1 MNSYAKALMEIA
13 EEKNVVEEIAY
24 QFDELNEI
32 IRVNKT
38 WMRMMASPML
48 SNEQKSKNIDELG
61 LSKYLAYM
69 LKKLA
74 FDNQMM
80 LIDDIYPAWIN
91 ILREKNNIAHLNV
104 YSANEL
110 TDKQIEKLSKKL
122 KPRFKNQTIEI
133 HVKVRKDIIGG
144 LRIVYQGQSLDQ
156 SIARELDELFMTV

>member
-13 EEKNVVEEIAY
+13 EESNVVEEIAY

-32 IRVNKT
+32 IRSNKT
-38 WMRMMASPML
+38 WMHMMASPML

-61 LSKYLAYM
+61 LSKHLAYM

-74 FDNQMM
+74 FDNRMM
-80 LIDDIYPAWIN
+80 LIDDIYPSWIN
-91 ILREKNNIAHLNV
+91 MLREKNNIAHLNV

-110 TDKQIEKLSKKL
+110 SQKQIEKLTKKL

-133 HVKVRKDIIGG
+133 HVKVRKNIIGG